1 LRAHPGNLIPLLTA
15 LLLAGSAALAQ
26 HLVEDIRDPEQHFL
40 YAAGLMQREFYDLA
54 QPQLQQFL
62 ERYPDHARAREVH
75 KLLVHCCHA
84 QKKTAE
90 TLAAIESFRRKW
102 PEDPLN
108 EQLLTT
114 KAAIY
119 FTQKDYPAASECFQ
133 ELQQSK
139 DAQRA
144 ESALYHLGQCHLALN
159 RPAEALEAFKTLAG
173 RPLSGD
179 FPYRPYS
186 AYYVAKNAL
195 DQGDQD
201 SAAALFAK
209 IAAGENI
216 PDNIKEDTLIRL
228 ADLYFGRQDYR
239 RALQFYDEYLVF
251 FPSRPAN
258 QYIRLQR
265 VFCFYQL
272 QEFAKVVDTAAEWRK
287 SFPEGGNFELDVVQ
301 GDSLC
306 ELKRYEEALP
316 LYWRSGLNQAT
327 PDAQR
332 RHCLLQALDCLN
344 SLQRYEEL
352 LQRGQE
358 LLQEF
363 PNLAEKGG
371 ILFKMG
377 QAASHLQDLARAE
390 EWYRQALELYIG
402 ETSNYL
408 VVANALLH
416 CLEQSRKWAEGA
428 TVARRISEKIAS
440 EHQAAYRLQ
449 AATMAAQL
457 PDWPAVQED
466 CRYILKHY
474 PSAGGVKEDTLQLLA
489 NASIALQEYPE
500 AKLHLVEL
508 QKTARA
514 ELQGR
519 IAILLAEVLLSLN
532 DSPAAAVVL
541 EQARTLS
548 HLLPAEKLEILVLL
562 MRVRLSR
569 DDIEA
574 AYPLSEEILAW
585 KGDESNTL
593 VTALI
598 WLEIGVC
605 QRQKGKFTGAVAA
618 YQRAYA
624 QATEPQ
630 LRNRAA
636 VSLGEIY
643 LHLDQFADAEK
654 ILTETIAGNLRENYA
669 SSRELYSLLAEASYD
684 LQHYDQAFA
693 AVEKCFSAGT
703 GDGGNLRS
711 DTRARWI
718 MARLLFEV
726 EKDPANALPYSI
738 RCFVLADDELYSP
751 QAMELAI
758 RISLAL
764 GKEQDARGTWAELQ
778 QKYPAAAAA
787 LQNTPPMRDW

>member
-1 LRAHPGNLIPLLTA
+1 MRARPGNIIFLLTV
-15 LLLAGSAALAQ
+15 LLLAGSTALAQ

-62 ERYPDHARAREVH
+62 ERYPEHTRAREVH

-90 TLAAIESFRRKW
+90 TLAAIENFRRKW

-108 EQLLTT
+108 EQLLTI

-119 FTQKDYPAASECFQ
+119 FAQKDYPTASECFQ
-133 ELQQSK
+133 ELQKSK
-139 DAQRA
+139 DTQRA

-159 RPAEALEAFKTLAG
+159 RPDEALAAFKTLAG
-173 RPLSGD
+173 RPLNGD
-179 FPYRPYS
+179 FPYRPYA
-186 AYYVAKNAL
+186 AYYVAKKAL
-195 DQGDQD
+195 DQGDLD
-201 SAAALFAK
+201 SAAALFTK
-209 IAAGENI
+209 IAAGEKI

-228 ADLYFGRQDYR
+228 ADLYFGRQDYQH
-239 RALQFYDEYLVF
+239 ALQFYDECLVF
-251 FPSRPAN
+251 FPNRPAN

-272 QEFAKVVDTAAEWRK
+272 QEFEKVVDNAADWRK
-287 SFPEGGNFELDVVQ
+287 RFPDSGNFELDVVQ

-316 LYWRSGLNQAT
+316 LYWRSGLNQTT
-327 PDAQR
+327 PAVHR

-344 SLQRYEEL
+344 SLQRYDEL

-371 ILFKMG
+371 VLFKMG
-377 QAASHLQDLARAE
+377 QAASHLQDLVRAE
-390 EWYRQALELYIG
+390 ELYRQALELYIG
-402 ETSNYL
+402 ETNNYL

-416 CLEQSRKWAEGA
+416 CLERTKKWSEGA
-428 TVARRISEKIAS
+428 AVSRRISEKIAS

-449 AATMAAQL
+449 AATMSAQL
-457 PDWPAVQED
+457 PDWPAVRED
-466 CRYILKHY
+466 CRYILKNF
-474 PSAGGVKEDTLQLLA
+474 PSAGGGIKEDALQLLA
-489 NASIALQEYPE
+489 NASIALRDYPE
-500 AKLHLVEL
+500 AKLHLIEL

-532 DSPAAAVVL
+532 DSPAAAAVL

-548 HLLPAEKLEILVLL
+548 HLLPEEKLEALVLL
-562 MRVRLSR
+562 MRVRLSQNN
-569 DDIEA
+569 IEA
-574 AYPLSEEILAW
+574 ANSLSEEILAW
-585 KGDESNTL
+585 KGAETSPL
-593 VTALI
+593 VSALI

-618 YQRAYA
+618 FRHAYA
-624 QATEPQ
+624 QASEPQ
-630 LRNRAA
+630 LRNRVA
-636 VSLGEIY
+636 VHLGEIY
-643 LHLDQFADAEK
+643 LHLEQFAEAEK
-654 ILTETIAGNLRENYA
+654 ILNETIAGNVRENYA
-669 SSRELYSLLAEASYD
+669 SSQELYSLLAEASYAM
-684 LQHYDQAFA
+684 QHYDQAFA
-693 AVEKCFSAGT
+693 AVEKCFSAGE
-703 GDGGNLRS
+703 GGNLRA

-726 EKDPANALPYSI
+726 EKDPTNALPYSI

-751 QAMELAI
+751 KAMELAI

-764 GKEQDARGTWAELQ
+764 GKEQDARATWSELQ

-787 LQNTPPMRDW
+787 LQNTPPMQGW